1 MSNILL
7 YLGLGL
13 GGYVSGVLVNF
24 IVDSLYLKRKFVSEE
39 FAEFIRGGGWIRY
52 LSNPFSVSSA
62 ERKYQIR
69 VIVVEVIFI
78 GLLLWLGL
86 ARPDRVEIWW
96 GLPVLIYF
104 AVVIVM
110 DIEFRIVMHPV
121 SWAGA
126 VLGLGVGL
134 YLRGPVITLL
144 GGVIGYGLMFLLY
157 KLGEVF
163 VKAINRRRGTT
174 IDDVALGYGDVNM
187 SGVVGLF
194 LGWPPIFLGLL
205 VAVIS
210 AGLVSVILIGG
221 ALVLKRYRAFAAM
234 PYAPFLALAALVML
248 FFPEWVGNL
257 MPGV

>member
-13 GGYVSGVLVNF
+13 GGYLSGALVNF
-24 IVDSLYLKRKFVSEE
+24 IVDSLYLRRRFVSEE
-39 FAEFIRGGGWIRY
+39 FADFLGEGGWIKY

-62 ERKYQIR
+62 ARRFQVR
-69 VIVVEVIFI
+69 VLIVEIIFT
-78 GLLLWLGL
+78 GLLLWFGL
-86 ARPDRVEIWW
+86 ARPDRVEFWW

-126 VLGLGVGL
+126 ALGLGVGI
-134 YLRGPVITLL
+134 YLRGPVVTLL
-144 GGVIGYGLMFLLY
+144 GGAIGYALMFLLY
-157 KLGEVF
+157 KLGEIF
-163 VKAINRRRGTT
+163 VKVINRRRGTS
-174 IDDVALGYGDVNM
+174 IDDVALGFGDVNM

-205 VAVIS
+205 VAVIT

-221 ALVLKRYRAFAAM
+221 ALLLRRYRAFAAM

-248 FFPEWVGNL
+248 FFPEWVGGL